1 MYGLTYSLHHPRP
14 QRVGWGDGGG
24 VGRRREG
31 GRERFGLYCLM
42 TPSLSKDIQCH
53 V

>member
-1 MYGLTYSLHHPRP
+1 MYGLTYSLHHPR
-14 QRVGWGDGGG
+14 GLGGG
-24 VGRRREG
+24 GGGGEG

-42 TPSLSKDIQCH
+42 TPGFSKDIQCH